1 MDEKILLKKSDELI
15 EIAEELVSNIKSSYE
30 KGGQI
35 QAQDVARVEKL
46 YDISVDIREAAHE

>member
-15 EIAEELVSNIKSSYE
+15 KIAEELVSNIKLSYVA
-30 KGGQI
+30 GGQI

-46 YDISVDIREAAHE
+46 YDISVDIREAAQG